1 MFLNYYIWLDSI
13 RKRDLSL
20 IYTNSCP
27 LLDKVHRWRGKRKKE
42 KKKEKNSEVCL
53 WRLGIESLWKHCGT
67 RVKGIMKMAS
77 ASFLFC
83 RDECRRIERS
93 SFGEN
98 NCILLFRSREQDRL
112 KQKVGGGS
120 EIEEKWQF
128 LFLMKQ
134 IIAPILTD
142 SIYYT
147 WLKFYYE
154 ISEKY
159 K

>member
-1 MFLNYYIWLDSI
+1 
-13 RKRDLSL
+13 
-20 IYTNSCP
+20 
-27 LLDKVHRWRGKRKKE
+27 
-42 KKKEKNSEVCL
+42 
-53 WRLGIESLWKHCGT
+53 
-67 RVKGIMKMAS
+67 MKMAS

-142 SIYYT
+142 SIYYIIT
-147 WLKFYYE
+147 
-154 ISEKY
+154 
-159 K
+159 